1 MKTMATIKSSN
12 YQQVLQ
18 PSANTYG
25 CNCSDRNS
33 CPLGQKCKTPRVLYQ
48 AHVSNSF
55 DNVNKFYYGFME
67 TSLKKMQG
75 NHKSSFRHE
84 IFRNATELSKD
95 VQKLHK
101 PEKDL
106 QQYGVLLIYIYI
118 CIQLTIY
125 LATAQS
131 RCIRRDRGLSTL
143 CYSCRLRVY
152 LSDEGVGKTFP
163 DPGYLR
169 SATY

>member
-1 MKTMATIKSSN
+1 MKNMATIKSSN

-33 CPLGQKCKTPRVLYQ
+33 CLLGQKCKTPQVLYQ

-55 DNVNKFYYGFME
+55 DNVNEFYYGLME

-95 VQKLHK
+95 VQKFHK

-106 QQYGVLLIYIYI
+106 QQYGVLFIYIYI
-118 CIQLTIY
+118 YIY
-125 LATAQS
+125 IYA
-131 RCIRRDRGLSTL
+131 
-143 CYSCRLRVY
+143 YSSPFILLRLNLGAFGGIV
-152 LSDEGVGKTFP
+152 V
-163 DPGYLR
+163 
-169 SATY
+169 

>member
-1 MKTMATIKSSN
+1 MSSN

-33 CPLGQKCKTPRVLYQ
+33 CPLGQKCKTPQVLYQ

-55 DNVNKFYYGFME
+55 DNVNKFYYGLME

-106 QQYGVLLIYIYI
+106 QQYGVLFIFSNFRKYIYNCIYIYKYLQI
-118 CIQLTIY
+118 NIFYIY
-125 LATAQS
+125 IYA
-131 RCIRRDRGLSTL
+131 
-143 CYSCRLRVY
+143 YSSPFILLRLNLGAFGGMV
-152 LSDEGVGKTFP
+152 V
-163 DPGYLR
+163 
-169 SATY
+169 

>member
-1 MKTMATIKSSN
+1 MKNMATIKSSN

-33 CPLGQKCKTPRVLYQ
+33 CPLGQKCKTPQVLYQ

>member
-1 MKTMATIKSSN
+1 MKNIATIKSSN

-25 CNCSDRNS
+25 CNYSDRNS
-33 CPLGQKCKTPRVLYQ
+33 CLLGQKCKAPQVLYQ

-55 DNVNKFYYGFME
+55 DNVNKFYYGLME

-95 VQKLHK
+95 VQKFHK

-106 QQYGVLLIYIYI
+106 QQYGVLLAHHLSCYGSISVHSEGSWFEHSVL
-118 CIQLTIY
+118 QLQIAS
-125 LATAQS
+125 LLV
-131 RCIRRDRGLSTL
+131 RRGCGKNLS
-143 CYSCRLRVY
+143 
-152 LSDEGVGKTFP
+152 
-163 DPGYLR
+163 
-169 SATY
+169 